1 MNRPALISVF
11 SDQRRTK
18 STTRSRTSCGTHTL
32 VRAPQDFFLRPC
44 AQPSIR
50 PAPHPSSGSSF
61 PGTRSVVVRLGGP
74 DGSWTG
80 RQPPRSRR
88 TLFANGRT
96 PLAAAP
102 VPHTDRKPALY
113 PANAVLGCQP
123 SLRQCSASALFA
135 CVLSVILTE
144 ERSLQFQL
152 RQDTKHH
159 VPIFA
164 PLATLDVNYHALA
177 VDVRNFQVGQLGA
190 SHSGSVERHQQRAM
204 KGSASRIDESRH
216 FFLAHDRW
224 NVLGS
229 FRIGGLGCAP
239 ALLESLGIEEPQSRK
254 IYRNGARR
262 QVSLLEQFR
271 LVFANLLGAQTVW
284 RTLEASREIFHY
296 TDVTAYGSFSV
307 ITTLEFLQQT
317 VEQPTLHYLTRSVR
331 RRAASFKSPSWK

>member
-152 RQDTKHH
+152 RQDNPANLH
-159 VPIFA
+159 
-164 PLATLDVNYHALA
+164 TLLDDDAILVNHQPNQNHNY
-177 VDVRNFQVGQLGA
+177 
-190 SHSGSVERHQQRAM
+190 QQR
-204 KGSASRIDESRH
+204 RH
-216 FFLAHDRW
+216 
-224 NVLGS
+224 
-229 FRIGGLGCAP
+229 
-239 ALLESLGIEEPQSRK
+239 
-254 IYRNGARR
+254 
-262 QVSLLEQFR
+262 
-271 LVFANLLGAQTVW
+271 
-284 RTLEASREIFHY
+284 
-296 TDVTAYGSFSV
+296 
-307 ITTLEFLQQT
+307 
-317 VEQPTLHYLTRSVR
+317 
-331 RRAASFKSPSWK
+331 

>member
-152 RQDTKHH
+152 RQDKSVSHDLTP
-159 VPIFA
+159 VPGTNLGEVLCQIFGWVLVRGVLGVLSDDL
-164 PLATLDVNYHALA
+164 PQDVFRFYQRLACQYTSL
-177 VDVRNFQVGQLGA
+177 
-190 SHSGSVERHQQRAM
+190 ERHRD
-204 KGSASRIDESRH
+204 KPIKR
-216 FFLAHDRW
+216 
-224 NVLGS
+224 
-229 FRIGGLGCAP
+229 
-239 ALLESLGIEEPQSRK
+239 ALL
-254 IYRNGARR
+254 
-262 QVSLLEQFR
+262 
-271 LVFANLLGAQTVW
+271 
-284 RTLEASREIFHY
+284 
-296 TDVTAYGSFSV
+296 
-307 ITTLEFLQQT
+307 
-317 VEQPTLHYLTRSVR
+317 
-331 RRAASFKSPSWK
+331 FKKV

>member
-152 RQDTKHH
+152 RQDKGGYTYTWNAENQLTSAAGVTYTYDGNGLRVKKSNG
-159 VPIFA
+159 
-164 PLATLDVNYHALA
+164 TLYWRAITGHTIAETDL
-177 VDVRNFQVGQLGA
+177 
-190 SHSGSVERHQQRAM
+190 SG
-204 KGSASRIDESRH
+204 
-216 FFLAHDRW
+216 
-224 NVLGS
+224 N
-229 FRIGGLGCAP
+229 
-239 ALLESLGIEEPQSRK
+239 
-254 IYRNGARR
+254 
-262 QVSLLEQFR
+262 
-271 LVFANLLGAQTVW
+271 T
-284 RTLEASREIFHY
+284 
-296 TDVTAYGSFSV
+296 
-307 ITTLEFLQQT
+307 
-317 VEQPTLHYLTRSVR
+317 
-331 RRAASFKSPSWK
+331 

>member
-74 DGSWTG
+74 YGSWTG

-152 RQDTKHH
+152 RQDMAFISTKISSSGLSVRFSGKCFSPGVH
-159 VPIFA
+159 VVSPAFELRSSDFPSGKVNFA
-164 PLATLDVNYHALA
+164 RWS
-177 VDVRNFQVGQLGA
+177 VRNTPTPA
-190 SHSGSVERHQQRAM
+190 
-204 KGSASRIDESRH
+204 
-216 FFLAHDRW
+216 
-224 NVLGS
+224 
-229 FRIGGLGCAP
+229 GC
-239 ALLESLGIEEPQSRK
+239 SCI
-254 IYRNGARR
+254 
-262 QVSLLEQFR
+262 
-271 LVFANLLGAQTVW
+271 
-284 RTLEASREIFHY
+284 
-296 TDVTAYGSFSV
+296 TDFSCG
-307 ITTLEFLQQT
+307 
-317 VEQPTLHYLTRSVR
+317 P
-331 RRAASFKSPSWK
+331 

>member
-96 PLAAAP
+96 RLAAAP

-152 RQDTKHH
+152 RQDIPSQRSHR
-159 VPIFA
+159 PIFGSNQTSA
-164 PLATLDVNYHALA
+164 AHASSPNQRNPAAHQDRIGVVNTMPLPPRSSPIIPIPRRYLTERGRGISVADAVSEASTCGLDRRSTTALA
-177 VDVRNFQVGQLGA
+177 IFFSSR
-190 SHSGSVERHQQRAM
+190 
-204 KGSASRIDESRH
+204 SAA
-216 FFLAHDRW
+216 FLAILRW
-224 NVLGS
+224 
-229 FRIGGLGCAP
+229 
-239 ALLESLGIEEPQSRK
+239 
-254 IYRNGARR
+254 
-262 QVSLLEQFR
+262 
-271 LVFANLLGAQTVW
+271 
-284 RTLEASREIFHY
+284 
-296 TDVTAYGSFSV
+296 
-307 ITTLEFLQQT
+307 
-317 VEQPTLHYLTRSVR
+317 
-331 RRAASFKSPSWK
+331 

>member
-113 PANAVLGCQP
+113 PANAVLGCQ
-123 SLRQCSASALFA
+123 S
-135 CVLSVILTE
+135 E
-144 ERSLQFQL
+144 EHTSELQSQFHL
-152 RQDTKHH
+152 VCR
-159 VPIFA
+159 
-164 PLATLDVNYHALA
+164 L
-177 VDVRNFQVGQLGA
+177 
-190 SHSGSVERHQQRAM
+190 
-204 KGSASRIDESRH
+204 
-216 FFLAHDRW
+216 
-224 NVLGS
+224 
-229 FRIGGLGCAP
+229 
-239 ALLESLGIEEPQSRK
+239 LLEKKKTK
-254 IYRNGARR
+254 IIKKLTQKKKKKIKKSDNMK
-262 QVSLLEQFR
+262 LE
-271 LVFANLLGAQTVW
+271 N
-284 RTLEASREIFHY
+284 
-296 TDVTAYGSFSV
+296 
-307 ITTLEFLQQT
+307 
-317 VEQPTLHYLTRSVR
+317 
-331 RRAASFKSPSWK
+331 

>member
-152 RQDTKHH
+152 RQDTGYAPEFGSRRP
-159 VPIFA
+159 VCRLATSRPEPCLQFESCW
-164 PLATLDVNYHALA
+164 PLAHLQVISLRTLDDCRNVARLTNKSAAERLCFL
-177 VDVRNFQVGQLGA
+177 VDPQNVLLSPV
-190 SHSGSVERHQQRAM
+190 GSVGCQRAQKDDRAM
-204 KGSASRIDESRH
+204 ILNLNVRSLHQFPPLRSGRPGS
-216 FFLAHDRW
+216 L
-224 NVLGS
+224 
-229 FRIGGLGCAP
+229 
-239 ALLESLGIEEPQSRK
+239 
-254 IYRNGARR
+254 
-262 QVSLLEQFR
+262 
-271 LVFANLLGAQTVW
+271 
-284 RTLEASREIFHY
+284 
-296 TDVTAYGSFSV
+296 
-307 ITTLEFLQQT
+307 
-317 VEQPTLHYLTRSVR
+317 R
-331 RRAASFKSPSWK
+331 RRCGRLNSPD

>member
-152 RQDTKHH
+152 RQDTQTTPAGKAN
-159 VPIFA
+159 A
-164 PLATLDVNYHALA
+164 PE
-177 VDVRNFQVGQLGA
+177 QVQ
-190 SHSGSVERHQQRAM
+190 
-204 KGSASRIDESRH
+204 
-216 FFLAHDRW
+216 DRW
-224 NVLGS
+224 RAR
-229 FRIGGLGCAP
+229 FHRGC
-239 ALLESLGIEEPQSRK
+239 LICTGVEK
-254 IYRNGARR
+254 K
-262 QVSLLEQFR
+262 
-271 LVFANLLGAQTVW
+271 
-284 RTLEASREIFHY
+284 RT
-296 TDVTAYGSFSV
+296 
-307 ITTLEFLQQT
+307 
-317 VEQPTLHYLTRSVR
+317 
-331 RRAASFKSPSWK
+331 

>member
-152 RQDTKHH
+152 RQDRTSTCPTSSSTTTH
-159 VPIFA
+159 I
-164 PLATLDVNYHALA
+164 
-177 VDVRNFQVGQLGA
+177 
-190 SHSGSVERHQQRAM
+190 
-204 KGSASRIDESRH
+204 
-216 FFLAHDRW
+216 
-224 NVLGS
+224 
-229 FRIGGLGCAP
+229 
-239 ALLESLGIEEPQSRK
+239 
-254 IYRNGARR
+254 
-262 QVSLLEQFR
+262 VSLER
-271 LVFANLLGAQTVW
+271 LLCRTAQHG
-284 RTLEASREIFHY
+284 SR
-296 TDVTAYGSFSV
+296 AYIEV
-307 ITTLEFLQQT
+307 
-317 VEQPTLHYLTRSVR
+317 RSVPRAGHR
-331 RRAASFKSPSWK
+331 RSVQFAFAQWPCLCVHLP

>member
-152 RQDTKHH
+152 RQDMRSTRAPAKHSLATSQSTSRSITLRTEATAISPAALPPTH
-159 VPIFA
+159 RTFLPWARPAIPTGPFHASNYQCFQSPSARRLPAAPFA
-164 PLATLDVNYHALA
+164 PGNDALS
-177 VDVRNFQVGQLGA
+177 RPLP
-190 SHSGSVERHQQRAM
+190 
-204 KGSASRIDESRH
+204 SA
-216 FFLAHDRW
+216 
-224 NVLGS
+224 
-229 FRIGGLGCAP
+229 P
-239 ALLESLGIEEPQSRK
+239 
-254 IYRNGARR
+254 
-262 QVSLLEQFR
+262 
-271 LVFANLLGAQTVW
+271 
-284 RTLEASREIFHY
+284 
-296 TDVTAYGSFSV
+296 TAK
-307 ITTLEFLQQT
+307 T
-317 VEQPTLHYLTRSVR
+317 
-331 RRAASFKSPSWK
+331 

>member
-152 RQDTKHH
+152 RQDTRRPHWTPRTSRGKRSCWC
-159 VPIFA
+159 VE
-164 PLATLDVNYHALA
+164 
-177 VDVRNFQVGQLGA
+177 RVGKLHGW
-190 SHSGSVERHQQRAM
+190 SGSDAVYYNQRGLSRQQR
-204 KGSASRIDESRH
+204 SI
-216 FFLAHDRW
+216 F
-224 NVLGS
+224 
-229 FRIGGLGCAP
+229 
-239 ALLESLGIEEPQSRK
+239 QS
-254 IYRNGARR
+254 
-262 QVSLLEQFR
+262 
-271 LVFANLLGAQTVW
+271 
-284 RTLEASREIFHY
+284 
-296 TDVTAYGSFSV
+296 
-307 ITTLEFLQQT
+307 
-317 VEQPTLHYLTRSVR
+317 
-331 RRAASFKSPSWK
+331 

>member
-50 PAPHPSSGSSF
+50 PAPHPSSGSSI

-113 PANAVLGCQP
+113 PAYAVLGCQP

-152 RQDTKHH
+152 RQDRLAQYSLASGWKFPHAELDGHYGWTRGEIVTPSTDG
-159 VPIFA
+159 VPDT
-164 PLATLDVNYHALA
+164 P
-177 VDVRNFQVGQLGA
+177 NF
-190 SHSGSVERHQQRAM
+190 H
-204 KGSASRIDESRH
+204 RIPTQH
-216 FFLAHDRW
+216 
-224 NVLGS
+224 
-229 FRIGGLGCAP
+229 
-239 ALLESLGIEEPQSRK
+239 K
-254 IYRNGARR
+254 
-262 QVSLLEQFR
+262 
-271 LVFANLLGAQTVW
+271 
-284 RTLEASREIFHY
+284 FH
-296 TDVTAYGSFSV
+296 
-307 ITTLEFLQQT
+307 
-317 VEQPTLHYLTRSVR
+317 P
-331 RRAASFKSPSWK
+331 

>member
-152 RQDTKHH
+152 RQDTLR
-159 VPIFA
+159 
-164 PLATLDVNYHALA
+164 PLGGCKVVVSAHSSKLLS
-177 VDVRNFQVGQLGA
+177 VG
-190 SHSGSVERHQQRAM
+190 
-204 KGSASRIDESRH
+204 
-216 FFLAHDRW
+216 
-224 NVLGS
+224 
-229 FRIGGLGCAP
+229 
-239 ALLESLGIEEPQSRK
+239 ALLAAYEERLRSADVGIAHVESQGYTMPDTLPETQPDLF
-254 IYRNGARR
+254 
-262 QVSLLEQFR
+262 SL
-271 LVFANLLGAQTVW
+271 W
-284 RTLEASREIFHY
+284 
-296 TDVTAYGSFSV
+296 
-307 ITTLEFLQQT
+307 
-317 VEQPTLHYLTRSVR
+317 
-331 RRAASFKSPSWK
+331 

>member
-102 VPHTDRKPALY
+102 VPHTYRKPALY

-152 RQDTKHH
+152 RQDISSPPMTPRLTGSLNCRDHSFL
-159 VPIFA
+159 VTT
-164 PLATLDVNYHALA
+164 ATATC
-177 VDVRNFQVGQLGA
+177 
-190 SHSGSVERHQQRAM
+190 
-204 KGSASRIDESRH
+204 K
-216 FFLAHDRW
+216 
-224 NVLGS
+224 
-229 FRIGGLGCAP
+229 
-239 ALLESLGIEEPQSRK
+239 
-254 IYRNGARR
+254 
-262 QVSLLEQFR
+262 
-271 LVFANLLGAQTVW
+271 T
-284 RTLEASREIFHY
+284 
-296 TDVTAYGSFSV
+296 TAYTRMLGMRTARLSPWMAWV
-307 ITTLEFLQQT
+307 PPTTHWI
-317 VEQPTLHYLTRSVR
+317 V
-331 RRAASFKSPSWK
+331 W

>member
-123 SLRQCSASALFA
+123 SLPQCSASALFA

-152 RQDTKHH
+152 RQDKSPTVRLKPFPFVLCNALGRLVH
-159 VPIFA
+159 A
-164 PLATLDVNYHALA
+164 AHALPTRKTDGLSGLPP
-177 VDVRNFQVGQLGA
+177 VDADRPRSISA
-190 SHSGSVERHQQRAM
+190 RA
-204 KGSASRIDESRH
+204 
-216 FFLAHDRW
+216 
-224 NVLGS
+224 
-229 FRIGGLGCAP
+229 
-239 ALLESLGIEEPQSRK
+239 
-254 IYRNGARR
+254 
-262 QVSLLEQFR
+262 
-271 LVFANLLGAQTVW
+271 
-284 RTLEASREIFHY
+284 
-296 TDVTAYGSFSV
+296 
-307 ITTLEFLQQT
+307 
-317 VEQPTLHYLTRSVR
+317 
-331 RRAASFKSPSWK
+331 